1 MAKTLSE
8 VKAMMKTDKV
18 FETQTAFGVNDFGKY
33 RPNITF
39 ILAKEFDADPLAYRR
54 DAPTREMT
62 RDMNIDL
69 DGEVGVLFGDFWKSQ
84 KGGACF
90 RPKPIA
96 QAQHVLMQV
105 GWGGAFSRTRGVRS
119 DVAGAVYYRCAVSNG
134 GGAGN
139 DYLVVPVG
147 FYRAVRDVEIDGN
160 VAATAPNFAERAKTI
175 REKFTQYDREQAD
188 KASAEARAKAQAED
202 ASKAAKVGLLP
213 RLEAANI
220 RLVALGR
227 EPVGL
232 GEISFRWGWQN
243 QHYGE
248 RNVAEVERQI
258 AQLEAERAE
267 QEHKRLAREW
277 FQPKFEAFK
286 ARAEAINI
294 SIEFGDETV
303 RLAGEHYGQPYSDEG
318 LAKFVADLDK
328 REREAAEARAKAQA
342 EATYQTRKTE
352 AAALGLPTDIRIWC
366 RRGGRTNA
374 GDGWVIGPDGQ
385 DRGNTAWYNPRPRYS
400 SEGDKIWEQI
410 LSGEVVLKWSKS
422 CSAAAHEFEVIH
434 LPSADL
440 TEAQLERIGE
450 IQDELG
456 VEWEGARGLASG
468 LPSPPVGKGW
478 GLLPRITPARVGR
491 VVECADVPL
500 SAALSPAPEGGSVQE
515 AVHPAAQGIGTP
527 ASAASLASLAA
538 QFGSPQRQKRRG

>member
-1 MAKTLSE
+1 MANKTLAE
-8 VKAMMKTDKV
+8 VKFAMRTDKV
-18 FETQTAFGVNDFGKY
+18 FEITTSFGVNDFGKY

-39 ILAKEFDADPLAYRR
+39 IILKSFEGNPIAYRN

-69 DGEVGVLFGDFWKSQ
+69 DGEVGVMFGDFWKSQ

-96 QAQHVLMQV
+96 AAQHVLMQI

-119 DVAGAVYYRCAVSNG
+119 NVDDAMYYRSAASNG

-147 FYRAVRDVEIDGN
+147 FYRALRDAEIDGD
-160 VAATAPNFAERAKTI
+160 AATTAPNFAERAKAI
-175 REKFTQYDREQAD
+175 REKFAQYDREQAE

-202 ASKAAKVGLLP
+202 ASKAAKAGLLP
-213 RLEAANI
+213 RLEAANA
-220 RLVALGR
+220 RLIALGR
-227 EPVGL
+227 EPVEL
-232 GEISFRWGWQN
+232 GESSFKWGWQN
-243 QHYGE
+243 QHYSE
-248 RNVAEVERQI
+248 RSVAEVERQV
-258 AQLEAERAE
+258 AQFEAEHAE
-267 QEHKRLAREW
+267 KERKRISRET

-286 ARAEAINI
+286 ARAEAIGI

-328 REREAAEARAKAQA
+328 RERDAAEARAKAQA

-385 DRGNTAWYNPRPRYS
+385 DRGNTAWYNPRPRHT

-410 LSGEVVLKWSKS
+410 LKGEVVLKWSKGS
-422 CSAAAHEFEVIH
+422 SAAAHEFEVIH
-434 LPSADL
+434 LPAEGL
-440 TEAQLERIGE
+440 TDAQLERIAE
-450 IQDELG
+450 IQEELER
-456 VEWEGARGLASG
+456 EWEGARGMASG
-468 LPSPPVGKGW
+468 LPSPPVGNGW
-478 GLLPRITPARVGR
+478 GLLPKEQPK
-491 VVECADVPL
+491 
-500 SAALSPAPEGGSVQE
+500 
-515 AVHPAAQGIGTP
+515 PAAIPVAQGG
-527 ASAASLASLAA
+527 ANA
-538 QFGSPQRQKRRG
+538 QA